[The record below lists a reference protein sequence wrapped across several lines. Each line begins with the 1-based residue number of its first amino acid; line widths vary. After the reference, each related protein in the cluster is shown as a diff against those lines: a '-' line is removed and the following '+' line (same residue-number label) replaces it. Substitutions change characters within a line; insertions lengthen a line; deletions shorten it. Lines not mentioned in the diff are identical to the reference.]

1 MEAELATGD
10 LAAVPA
16 GAWVVLVAQG
26 SGLGPL
32 ARALDAAA
40 AGALAQA
47 VGDAGAAGRF
57 GQRREIALPGAA
69 LSAPRAVLIGVGA
82 LEQLDGYRL
91 RNALELAVRG
101 LNQPRVAV
109 ALEPAVVAAVS
120 GRDGTDPAD
129 VARVAAEGAGRATGE
144 WSARGRNRSAFLVET
159 VMVAGL
165 GDLDPA
171 AAAAALRAGAQQAA
185 AANRVREWQWRP
197 ANQLTPTAFAAEAAS
212 AARESGLEVEVLDA
226 AHLKTLRMGALLG
239 VAQGSREEP
248 RVVVLRYRAASDA
261 PTLGLVGKG
270 ITFDTGGISL
280 KPPALMHHM
289 KADMSGAAAVVGA
302 MSLIGDWRPP
312 VNVLAVLPLAE
323 NLPGGGAI
331 KPGDSLTA
339 LGGQTIEV
347 TNTDA
352 EGRLVLADGLGY
364 AAHLG
369 ATHLVSVATLTGA
382 VEIAL
387 GHPVTAAMTNDAAL
401 LERVRRAGR
410 LAGER
415 IWELPMYPE
424 YEVCL
429 DSDVADMVNAGPSR
443 AAGTINGAIFL
454 REFVG
459 QRPWVHLDIAAA
471 AYNFQ
476 ANLTGQVPK
485 GPTGVMTSTLAHLP
499 SLLLG

>member
-1 MEAELATGD
+1 MDAELATGD

-16 GAWVVLVAQG
+16 GAWVLLVAQG
-26 SGLGPL
+26 PELGPV

-40 AGALAQA
+40 TGALAQA
-47 VGDAGAAGRF
+47 VGDGGMVGRF
-57 GQRREIALPGAA
+57 GQRRELTLAGTGLAA
-69 LSAPRAVLIGVGA
+69 GRAVLIGVGA
-82 LEQLDGYRL
+82 LDQLDGYRL

-101 LNQPRVAV
+101 LDQARVAV

-120 GRDGTDPAD
+120 DRDGIGPAD
-129 VARVAAEGAGRATGE
+129 VARVVAEGAGRATGE
-144 WSARGRNRSAFLVET
+144 WSARGRHRAAFWVET
-159 VMVAGL
+159 VIVAGL

-171 AAAAALRAGAQQAA
+171 AAAAALRAGAQQAE

-197 ANQLTPTAFAAEAAS
+197 ANQLTPATFADEAAS
-212 AARESGLEVEVLDA
+212 LARESGLEAEVLDGD
-226 AHLKTLRMGALLG
+226 HLKGLRMGALLG
-239 VAQGSREEP
+239 VAQGSREAP
-248 RVVVLRYRAASDA
+248 RVLVLRYRADPQA

-270 ITFDTGGISL
+270 ITFDAGGISL
-280 KPPALMHHM
+280 KPPALMHRM
-289 KADMSGAAAVVGA
+289 KADMSGAAAVAGA
-302 MSLIGDWRPP
+302 MSLIGRWRPP
-312 VNVLAVLPLAE
+312 VNVLAVMLLTE
-323 NLPGGGAI
+323 NLPGGGAL
-331 KPGDSLTA
+331 KPGDCLTA

-387 GHPVTAAMTNDAAL
+387 GHPVTAAMTNDPAL
-401 LERVRRAGR
+401 LERVRHAGR

-415 IWELPMYPE
+415 VWELPMFPE
-424 YEVCL
+424 YDVCL
-429 DSDVADMVNAGPSR
+429 DSDVADMVNAAESR
-443 AAGTINGAIFL
+443 AAGTINGAVFL
-454 REFVG
+454 REFVD

-476 ANLTGQVPK
+476 ANLVGQVPK
-485 GPTGVMTSTLAHLP
+485 GPTGVMTATLAHLP
-499 SLLLG
+499 ALLSG